1 MHHLTV
7 HVKEGFPFAQDLL
20 LENSEVPYLFSTDL
34 TQFVSYFFSSIDA
47 ISSNIDELLSK
58 LQSTLL
64 LLNLS
69 LMTLMPIIRT
79 G

>member
-7 HVKEGFPFAQDLL
+7 HVKEGLPFAQDLL